1 MPSAFSNHNLPVL
14 SRWEPRCLKGPPCIP
29 GLLRAG
35 SVAVERKTADR
46 EKTECKDDGESRAV
60 SSGYSSRTEET
71 APSAG
76 YCQEKPVVPS
86 RDEGDNLRKAGREW
100 QPRFRR
106 SVADAGDSAYS
117 LRPWILTPY
126 PTPGNLN
133 ERRYNIAHQR
143 TRAVIERTF
152 GLLKSRFRY
161 LHKSGGALQYAPET
175 ACKIVATCAILHNI
189 ATRQGL
195 YLTPNDTDLENKEQE
210 LPHQQPGDRSIAM
223 EGRQRRNYI
232 ATHYF
237 CSRCLCNKD
246 ASSPNKSSSA
256 TSSLRT
262 DCIVLCRL
270 RTEPDD
276 PCG

>member
-106 SVADAGDSAYS
+106 SVADAEQLQEETGFPAGHFLAHAHLLAEALHLWGITDKEPDPHPLVQLLFMMGKGCISITWLARAFAHATQDSFAATRREWERDLDKEFMVKEWETAIEYPRRVSRNAKFQYIQHNILHRAYLKPATLS
-117 LRPWILTPY
+117 
-126 PTPGNLN
+126 
-133 ERRYNIAHQR
+133 
-143 TRAVIERTF
+143 RTF
-152 GLLKSRFRY
+152 GSL
-161 LHKSGGALQYAPET
+161 
-175 ACKIVATCAILHNI
+175 
-189 ATRQGL
+189 
-195 YLTPNDTDLENKEQE
+195 
-210 LPHQQPGDRSIAM
+210 
-223 EGRQRRNYI
+223 
-232 ATHYF
+232 
-237 CSRCLCNKD
+237 
-246 ASSPNKSSSA
+246 SA
-256 TSSLRT
+256 
-262 DCIVLCRL
+262 
-270 RTEPDD
+270 
-276 PCG
+276 